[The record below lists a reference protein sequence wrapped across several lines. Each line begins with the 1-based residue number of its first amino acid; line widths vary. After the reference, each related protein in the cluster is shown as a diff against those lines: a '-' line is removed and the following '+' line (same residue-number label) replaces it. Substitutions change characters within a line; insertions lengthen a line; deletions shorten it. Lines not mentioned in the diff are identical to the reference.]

1 MKGLRGRK
9 CVCCVYAYTPGNSVR
24 DDGVYEKMEAGTEGT
39 VLAQKNKIGV
49 R

>member
-24 DDGVYEKMEAGTEGT
+24 DDGVYEKMEAGAEGSFSSEE
-39 VLAQKNKIGV
+39 
-49 R
+49 

>member
-1 MKGLRGRK
+1 MKMY
-9 CVCCVYAYTPGNSVR
+9 VCSMYVCTPGNSVR
-24 DDGVYEKMEAGTEGT
+24 DDGVDEKMEAGAEGA